1 MIIILDVENTVTT
14 TDGRKHFDPFT
25 PTNALVQVGILPI
38 DGEPHTYTFE
48 HVESNVIESEQHR
61 LVQKWLD
68 VCTLLVG
75 HNLARDLQWL
85 WESGFSYDGKVFDT
99 MLGEYVLLRGQ
110 KFDEDGAQLLLS
122 LDACAERYQL
132 DYQKQDTLKEYL
144 KKGVPVNEIPL
155 AELDTY
161 LRYDL
166 LTTRSLYN
174 QIINRLNGADRGLR
188 TVVDLTNDVCVTL
201 SHIYM
206 RGIKV
211 DTDALEDVRE
221 QFEQEKVQ
229 LQESIGSMVK
239 ELMGDTPINL
249 NSPEQMSWVVF
260 SRKPKDKANWPSLF
274 NAFMDDKEFRQVA
287 KSNSTIVYKTR
298 AEQCRTCKGSG
309 YTFRKRKDGSNYKN
323 PNKCKDCDASG
334 FKYVSTGEVAGLKF
348 TAPSAK
354 WASANGFS
362 TGKAVL
368 QTLEGIAHSK
378 GMDKAEEFLRNLRR
392 LSAVEVYLSSFVE
405 GIKAFVKPDGLLHVK
420 LTQHIT
426 ATGRFSGRDPN
437 MQNMPRGGTFP
448 VKKVFVSRWE
458 GGKIMEADFAQLE
471 FRGAAFLSQ
480 DETAIEEVLNGFD
493 VHSYTAKIITEAG
506 QPTSRQD
513 AKMHTFAPLYG
524 ATGFGRT
531 PAEAAYYQ
539 QFTTKYRGIA
549 RWHRELAQQALSTGK
564 ITTPS
569 GREFAFPN
577 TKRRRDGT
585 VTNFTAIKNYPVQ
598 SFATADV
605 VPVCLMAIDDS
616 LKDMHSMI
624 VNSVHDS
631 VVIDIHPDEIEEVCQ
646 IIVDLND
653 SLNDHVK
660 EWFGVDI
667 NVPLL
672 LEAKLGNNWLEQKDV

>member
-1 MIIILDVENTVTT
+1 MITILDVENTVTKR
-14 TDGRKHFDPFT
+14 DGKKHFDPYE
-25 PTNALVQVGILPI
+25 PTNALVQVGVLPLE
-38 DGEPHTYTFE
+38 GECATYTFE
-48 HVESNVIESEQHR
+48 HTETDKTDPNGFEE
-61 LVQKWLD
+61 VQAVLD
-68 VCTLLVG
+68 ETTVLVG
-75 HNLARDLQWL
+75 HNISHDLAWI
-85 WESGFSYDGKVFDT
+85 WESGFKYDGKVFDT
-99 MLGEYVLLRGQ
+99 MLCEYVFMRGQ
-110 KFDEDGAQLLLS
+110 KFDAEGKQLLLS
-122 LDACAERYQL
+122 LDAVAERYEL
-132 DYQKQDTLKEYL
+132 DYQKQDTLKDYL
-144 KKGVPVNEIPL
+144 SKGYGVDEIPH
-155 AELDTY
+155 AELDMY

-166 LTTRSLYN
+166 LTTRALYV
-174 QIINRLNGADRGLR
+174 QQQHKLESKEKGLA
-188 TVVDLTNDVCVTL
+188 TIVEMTNATCVTL
-201 SHIYM
+201 SKIYT

-211 DTDALEDVRE
+211 DMEALESVRE
-221 QFEQEKVQ
+221 QFEEERTQ
-229 LQESIGSMVK
+229 LQDSIGSMVR

-260 SRKPKDKANWPSLF
+260 SRKPKDKTVWADLF
-274 NAFMDDKEFRQVA
+274 NAFMDDKEFRRLA
-287 KSNSTIVYKTR
+287 KSNSDLVYKTR
-298 AEQCRTCKGSG
+298 AEKCKACKGSG
-309 YTFRKRKDGSNYKN
+309 YVFKKKKDGSNYKN
-323 PNKCKDCDASG
+323 PNKCKECDASG
-334 FKYVSTGEVAGLKF
+334 FKYVSTGKVAGLKF

-354 WASANGFS
+354 WASASGFS
-362 TGKAVL
+362 TGKTVL
-368 QTLEGIAHSK
+368 ETLEGVAHSK
-378 GMDKAEEFLRNLRR
+378 GMEEAEEFLRNLRR

-405 GIKAFVKPDGLLHVK
+405 GIRAFVKPDGLLHVR

-493 VHSYTAKIITEAG
+493 VHSYTAKVITEAG
-506 QPTSRQD
+506 QETSRQN

-531 PAEAAYYQ
+531 PAEAAYYK
-539 QFTTKYRGIA
+539 QFTQKYRGIA
-549 RWHRELAQQALSTGK
+549 AWHRRLAQQALSEGK

-569 GREFAFPN
+569 GREFAFPG

-605 VPVCLMAIDDS
+605 VPVCLMAIDDA
-616 LKDMHSMI
+616 LKNMHSMI

-631 VVIDIHPDEIEEVCQ
+631 VVIDIHPDEVDEVCK
-646 IIVDLND
+646 IVSDLND
-653 SLNDHVK
+653 NLNDHVK
-660 EWFGVDI
+660 AWFNVDI

-672 LEAKLGNNWLEQKDV
+672 LEAKLGDNWLEQQDV